1 MKMTFQRVLNKND
14 IYIKSRK
21 IFFRKEEAIYPMV
34 SLSATDAN
42 SEKNGKVFQ
51 LIIQA
56 LIRSPVGPI
65 LENLIESN
73 KVF

>member
-42 SEKNGKVFQ
+42 SEKKWKGFSTHYPSLN
-51 LIIQA
+51 
-56 LIRSPVGPI
+56 
-65 LENLIESN
+65 
-73 KVF
+73 